1 MSVFGRKLLIVNT
14 AKQLFGL
21 LKKYPNIKSKL
32 MIFIFE
38 DENHWNKW
46 ITNNTDMVYTYSARF
61 GKAIDCLLN

>member
-21 LKKYPNIKSKL
+21 LKKYQNIKSKL

-38 DENHWNKW
+38 DENH
-46 ITNNTDMVYTYSARF
+46 
-61 GKAIDCLLN
+61 